1 MTPAGLQNLKEE
13 LRTLK
18 TIERPRI
25 SKEIEVARGHGD
37 LRENSEYHAAKEK
50 QAHIEARI
58 RLIDDW
64 LANAEVIDVTKLKG
78 EQVVFGATVV
88 LLDLETE
95 KEVRY
100 RIVGEVE
107 ADLKKRHLSVTSP
120 VARADQISSLR
131 QELENVDDASPE
143 RRKEALRRIVLLLH
157 RSGLA
162 LPDELQELVSVES
175 EPPADAARLLS
186 IAPSTGPLATPLRSV
201 GWRVNP
207 RLLGTLYRR

>member
-13 LRTLK
+13 LRNLK
-18 TIERPRI
+18 TVERLRI
-25 SKEIEVARGHGD
+25 SKEIELARGHGD
-37 LRENSEYHAAKEK
+37 LRENAEYHAAKEK

-64 LANAEVIDVTKLKG
+64 IANAEVIDVTKLKG

-107 ADLKKRHLSVTSP
+107 ADLKKRHLSITSP
-120 VARADQISSLR
+120 LARAVIGKKVGDIAVVQ
-131 QELENVDDASPE
+131 SPSGSRE
-143 RRKEALRRIVLLLH
+143 YELRRI
-157 RSGLA
+157 
-162 LPDELQELVSVES
+162 EFQET
-175 EPPADAARLLS
+175 D
-186 IAPSTGPLATPLRSV
+186 
-201 GWRVNP
+201 
-207 RLLGTLYRR
+207 

>member
-1 MTPAGLQNLKEE
+1 MSGKVPMTPAGLQNLKDE
-13 LRTLK
+13 LKNLK
-18 TIERPRI
+18 TVERVRI
-25 SKEIEVARGHGD
+25 SKEIELARGHGD
-37 LRENSEYHAAKEK
+37 LRENAEYHAAKEK

-64 LANAEVIDVTKLKG
+64 IANAEVIDVTKLKG

-120 VARADQISSLR
+120 LARAVIGKKVGDIAVVQ
-131 QELENVDDASPE
+131 SPSGSRE
-143 RRKEALRRIVLLLH
+143 YELRRI
-157 RSGLA
+157 
-162 LPDELQELVSVES
+162 EFQET
-175 EPPADAARLLS
+175 D
-186 IAPSTGPLATPLRSV
+186 
-201 GWRVNP
+201 
-207 RLLGTLYRR
+207 

>member
-1 MTPAGLQNLKEE
+1 MSGKVPMTPAGLQTLKEE

-120 VARADQISSLR
+120 LARALIGKKVGDVATVQSPSGAREYEICEIRFEDPESDSL
-131 QELENVDDASPE
+131 DAE
-143 RRKEALRRIVLLLH
+143 
-157 RSGLA
+157 G
-162 LPDELQELVSVES
+162 
-175 EPPADAARLLS
+175 
-186 IAPSTGPLATPLRSV
+186 
-201 GWRVNP
+201 
-207 RLLGTLYRR
+207 

>member
-1 MTPAGLQNLKEE
+1 MTPAGLQTLKEE

-120 VARADQISSLR
+120 LARAVIGKKVGDVAVVQ
-131 QELENVDDASPE
+131 SPSGSRE
-143 RRKEALRRIVLLLH
+143 YELRRI
-157 RSGLA
+157 
-162 LPDELQELVSVES
+162 EFE
-175 EPPADAARLLS
+175 
-186 IAPSTGPLATPLRSV
+186 
-201 GWRVNP
+201 
-207 RLLGTLYRR
+207 GTD

>member
-1 MTPAGLQNLKEE
+1 MSGKVPMTPAGLQTLKEE

-120 VARADQISSLR
+120 LARAVIGKKVGDVAVVQ
-131 QELENVDDASPE
+131 SPSGSRE
-143 RRKEALRRIVLLLH
+143 YELRRI
-157 RSGLA
+157 
-162 LPDELQELVSVES
+162 EFE
-175 EPPADAARLLS
+175 
-186 IAPSTGPLATPLRSV
+186 
-201 GWRVNP
+201 
-207 RLLGTLYRR
+207 GTD

>member
-1 MTPAGLQNLKEE
+1 MSGKVPMTPAGLQTLKEE

-78 EQVVFGATVV
+78 EQVVLARPWCCSIWRPKRKCAT
-88 LLDLETE
+88 ESS
-95 KEVRY
+95 VRW
-100 RIVGEVE
+100 RP
-107 ADLKKRHLSVTSP
+107 TSKS
-120 VARADQISSLR
+120 ATFR
-131 QELENVDDASPE
+131 SP
-143 RRKEALRRIVLLLH
+143 R
-157 RSGLA
+157 
-162 LPDELQELVSVES
+162 P
-175 EPPADAARLLS
+175 
-186 IAPSTGPLATPLRSV
+186 
-201 GWRVNP
+201 WRG
-207 RLLGTLYRR
+207 R

>member
-1 MTPAGLQNLKEE
+1 MSGKVPMTPAGLQTLKEE

-107 ADLKKRHLSVTSP
+107 ADLKKRHLSITSP
-120 VARADQISSLR
+120 LARAVIGKKVGDVAVVQ
-131 QELENVDDASPE
+131 SPSGSRE
-143 RRKEALRRIVLLLH
+143 YELRRI
-157 RSGLA
+157 
-162 LPDELQELVSVES
+162 EFE
-175 EPPADAARLLS
+175 
-186 IAPSTGPLATPLRSV
+186 
-201 GWRVNP
+201 
-207 RLLGTLYRR
+207 GTD

>member
-1 MTPAGLQNLKEE
+1 MSGKVPMTPAGLQTLKEE

-107 ADLKKRHLSVTSP
+107 ADLKKRRLSVTSP
-120 VARADQISSLR
+120 LARAVIGKKVGDVAVVQ
-131 QELENVDDASPE
+131 SPSGSRE
-143 RRKEALRRIVLLLH
+143 YELRRI
-157 RSGLA
+157 
-162 LPDELQELVSVES
+162 EFE
-175 EPPADAARLLS
+175 
-186 IAPSTGPLATPLRSV
+186 
-201 GWRVNP
+201 
-207 RLLGTLYRR
+207 GTD

>member
-1 MTPAGLQNLKEE
+1 MSGKVPMTAAGLRKLKEE
-13 LRTLK
+13 LRLLK
-18 TIERPRI
+18 TVERLQI

-37 LRENSEYHAAKEK
+37 LRENAEYHAAKEK

-58 RLIDDW
+58 RLVDEWI
-64 LANAEVIDVTKLKG
+64 AHAEVIDVTKLKG

-120 VARADQISSLR
+120 LARAVIGKKVGDPVTVQ
-131 QELENVDDASPE
+131 SPSGSRDYE
-143 RRKEALRRIVLLLH
+143 LRRIEFEET
-157 RSGLA
+157 
-162 LPDELQELVSVES
+162 D
-175 EPPADAARLLS
+175 
-186 IAPSTGPLATPLRSV
+186 
-201 GWRVNP
+201 
-207 RLLGTLYRR
+207 

>member
-1 MTPAGLQNLKEE
+1 MSGKVPMTPAGLQTLKEE

-64 LANAEVIDVTKLKG
+64 LANAEVIDVSKLKG

-120 VARADQISSLR
+120 LARAVIGKKVGDVAVVQ
-131 QELENVDDASPE
+131 SPSGSRE
-143 RRKEALRRIVLLLH
+143 YELRRI
-157 RSGLA
+157 
-162 LPDELQELVSVES
+162 EFE
-175 EPPADAARLLS
+175 
-186 IAPSTGPLATPLRSV
+186 
-201 GWRVNP
+201 
-207 RLLGTLYRR
+207 GTD